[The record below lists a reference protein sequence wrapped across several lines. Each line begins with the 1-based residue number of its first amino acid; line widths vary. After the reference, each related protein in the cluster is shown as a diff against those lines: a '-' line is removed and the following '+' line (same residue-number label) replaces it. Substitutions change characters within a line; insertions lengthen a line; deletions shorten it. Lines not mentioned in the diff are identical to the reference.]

1 MTDLSDG
8 SLQIEEREALRRVA
22 GLSTELTDISEVEY
36 RQVRLERVVLIAVWT
51 SGTVDAAERSLAEL
65 ARLAET
71 AGAVVLDALVQRRGK
86 PDPGTYVGSGKAREL
101 TEIVR
106 ALEADTLICD
116 GELTPGQLSQLE
128 RIVKVKVVDR
138 TWLILDIFAQHA
150 RSREGKTQVELAQ
163 LEYMLPRLRGWG
175 EAMSRQAATGG
186 GGIGALRG
194 PGETKL
200 EVDRRRIRTQMA
212 RLRRQLRAMGQSR
225 AVQRAERHRTG
236 TPSVAIVGYT
246 NAGKSSLLNRLT
258 DAGVLVRDELFA
270 TLDPTVRR
278 AETSSGREYTL
289 ADTVGFVRH
298 LPHQLVE
305 AFRST
310 LEEVHQADLLIHV
323 VDGSDSDPLGQIA
336 AVREVLAEIDA
347 GEIPE
352 LITVNKSEITPP
364 ETLAEIRNRYPDA
377 LAVSARTGAG
387 IDRLKAV
394 IEQRLPRPDVAVR
407 VRIPFD
413 RGDLVSEIHEHGDVL
428 ASSYSDH
435 GTDLR
440 ALVPGWLAAR
450 LSDYAH

>member
-1 MTDLSDG
+1 MFERPRAGEKAVLVHLDLGRVSDP
-8 SLQIEEREALRRVA
+8 E
-22 GLSTELTDISEVEY
+22 EVEEF
-36 RQVRLERVVLIAVWT
+36 RLLARSAGAEIVGQIGGSRATPDRRLFVGTGKADELKMLVEAEQAELVIFNHALSPGQERNLERHLQC
-51 SGTVDAAERSLAEL
+51 R
-65 ARLAET
+65 
-71 AGAVVLDALVQRRGK
+71 VLDR
-86 PDPGTYVGSGKAREL
+86 SG
-101 TEIVR
+101 
-106 ALEADTLICD
+106 
-116 GELTPGQLSQLE
+116 
-128 RIVKVKVVDR
+128 
-138 TWLILDIFAQHA
+138 LILDIFAQRA
-150 RSREGKTQVELAQ
+150 RSFEGKLQVELAQ

-175 EAMSRQAATGG
+175 EAMSRQAATG

-278 AETSSGREYTL
+278 ARTPSGREYTL

-310 LEEVHQADLLIHV
+310 LEEVHQADLLVHV

-347 GEIPE
+347 GGIPE
-352 LITVNKSEITPP
+352 LITVNKSEITPS
-364 ETLAEIRNRYPDA
+364 EILAEIRARHPDA
-377 LAVSARTGAG
+377 LAVSARTGSG
-387 IDRLKAV
+387 IDDVKVA
-394 IEQRLPRPDVAVR
+394 IEAHLPRPDVAVR
-407 VRIPFD
+407 VTIPFD
-413 RGDLVSEIHEHGDVL
+413 RGDLVSEVHEHGDVL
-428 ASSYSDH
+428 ASTYSDH

-450 LSDYAH
+450 LAEFAD